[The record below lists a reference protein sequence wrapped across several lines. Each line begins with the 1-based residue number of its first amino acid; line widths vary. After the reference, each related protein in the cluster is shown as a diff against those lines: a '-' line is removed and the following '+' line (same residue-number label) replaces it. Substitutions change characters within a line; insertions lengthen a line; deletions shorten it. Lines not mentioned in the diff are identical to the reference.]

1 MPNLRQIE
9 ARKAEIQQAVKALQA
24 RSDDL
29 TDQDYGSI
37 DAWEQELSTL
47 AETER
52 RQKQLIQL
60 DLAAAGRP
68 LNGSPPSPRL
78 EVRAFAEGPSA
89 VPEGFDGM
97 ILRGQDGTR
106 IPVLEARHRL
116 VDFLPPSES
125 RATELGLGG
134 FLRALYG
141 GPQTELERRVLAEA
155 SVGAGG
161 AFVPT
166 PLSAEVI
173 DLLRARAVAF
183 QAGVRTIPMTSQTLK
198 FARVTADPVG
208 GWRAENASIA
218 VSDPTFDAPS
228 FAAKNWAL
236 IVKGGREVF
245 EDAPN
250 LDAELRAMFAR
261 VAALA
266 LDGAILWGTGSS
278 NQPTGVANTSGIQVV
293 SMATNGAAFTGWT
306 PVLDAV
312 AALETANVTDIT
324 AMVFAPRT
332 ARTIYG
338 LVDAMNQPLQP
349 PPRIAAIPRLVTSA
363 ASIAETQGTASTA
376 SSILLGDFS
385 QVFVGMRTALQINVL
400 NERYAD
406 TGQVAFVLWMR
417 ADVAVAHPAALAR
430 IQGIIP

>member
-1 MPNLRQIE
+1 MPSLHQIE
-9 ARKAEIQQAVKALQA
+9 AREAEIQQAVKDLQA
-24 RSDDL
+24 RADNL
-29 TDQDYGSI
+29 TEEDYARL
-37 DAWEQELSTL
+37 DALEQEAPVL
-47 AETER
+47 AEAR
-52 RQKQLIQL
+52 RRHQQLKGL
-60 DLAAAGRP
+60 VGRP
-68 LNGSPPSPRL
+68 LTGSPPSPRL

-89 VPEGFDGM
+89 VPEGFDGQ
-97 ILRGQDGTR
+97 ILRGQDGSR
-106 IPVLEARHRL
+106 VPVLEARHRL

-125 RATELGLGG
+125 RAAELGLGG

-141 GPQTELERRVLAEA
+141 GPQTELERRVLAEG

-173 DLLRARAVAF
+173 DLLRANTAAF
-183 QAGVRTIPMTSQTLK
+183 QAGARTIPMTSQTQK

-218 VSDPTFDAPS
+218 VSDPTFDAVTLT
-228 FAAKNWAL
+228 AKSWAL
-236 IVKGGREVF
+236 IVKLSRELL
-245 EDAPN
+245 EDAQN

-278 NQPTGVANTSGIQVV
+278 NQPQGVANTSGIQVV
-293 SMATNGAAFTGWT
+293 SMGTNGAAFTGWT

-332 ARTIYG
+332 SRVIYG
-338 LVDAMNQPLQP
+338 LTDAMGQPLQL

-385 QVFVGMRTALQINVL
+385 QVYVGMRTALQINVL

-430 IQGIIP
+430 IEGIIP